1 MTGKNISQKNQ
12 TNLYGTLN
20 MNDRD
25 SALDNIMR
33 FMDDEDD
40 LDATYPFGSFYRRA
54 NRSRFE
60 KLDSLQAALEHEISE
75 YSLDRSKDI
84 IQLEDEKDI
93 YRVMIF
99 SKGMNAYIVVFGSD
113 GKMTAWDKNTPNE
126 LMAQIFN
133 VTVALDLS

>member
-1 MTGKNISQKNQ
+1 
-12 TNLYGTLN
+12 

-33 FMDDEDD
+33 FMDDEESDD
-40 LDATYPFGSFYRRA
+40 ITNPLDHFTEEQIDKRID
-54 NRSRFE
+54 
-60 KLDSLQAALEHEISE
+60 KLDSLQAALEHEISD
-75 YSLDRSKDI
+75 YSLEKTKDI

-113 GKMTAWDKNTPNE
+113 TKMTAWDKNTPNE

-133 VTVALDLS
+133 VTVSLVR

>member
-1 MTGKNISQKNQ
+1 
-12 TNLYGTLN
+12 

-25 SALDNIMR
+25 SAFDNIMR
-33 FMDDEDD
+33 FMDDEESDD
-40 LDATYPFGSFYRRA
+40 ITNPLDHFTEEQIDKRI
-54 NRSRFE
+54 E
-60 KLDSLQAALEHEISE
+60 KLDGLQAAFEHEITD
-75 YSLDRSKDI
+75 YSLEKTKDI

-113 GKMTAWDKNTPNE
+113 AKITALDKSTPNE

-133 VTVALDLS
+133 LTVTLAH

>member
-1 MTGKNISQKNQ
+1 
-12 TNLYGTLN
+12 

-40 LDATYPFGSFYRRA
+40 LDTTDPLDHFTEEQIDKRID
-54 NRSRFE
+54 
-60 KLDSLQAALEHEISE
+60 KLDSIQAALEHEISD
-75 YSLDRSKDI
+75 YSLEKTKDI

-99 SKGMNAYIVVFGSD
+99 SKGINDYIVEFGSD
-113 GKMTAWDKNTPNE
+113 AKMTAWDKNTPNE

-133 VTVALDLS
+133 VTVSLVR

>member
-1 MTGKNISQKNQ
+1 
-12 TNLYGTLN
+12 

-25 SALDNIMR
+25 SALENIMR
-33 FMDDEDD
+33 FMDDEESDD
-40 LDATYPFGSFYRRA
+40 ITNPLDHFTEEQIDKRID
-54 NRSRFE
+54 
-60 KLDSLQAALEHEISE
+60 KLDGLQAAFEHEITD
-75 YSLDRSKDI
+75 YSLEKTKDI

>member
-1 MTGKNISQKNQ
+1 MMLGLRESKETS
-12 TNLYGTLN
+12 L
-20 MNDRD
+20 NDRD
-25 SALDNIMR
+25 SALENIMR
-33 FMDDEDD
+33 FMDNEEGDYLTNPVDHCTEEQIDKRID
-40 LDATYPFGSFYRRA
+40 
-54 NRSRFE
+54 
-60 KLDSLQAALEHEISE
+60 KLDGLQAAFEHEITD
-75 YSLDRSKDI
+75 YSLEKTKDI

>member
-1 MTGKNISQKNQ
+1 
-12 TNLYGTLN
+12 

-33 FMDDEDD
+33 FMDDEESDD
-40 LDATYPFGSFYRRA
+40 ITNPLDHFTEEQIDKRI
-54 NRSRFE
+54 E
-60 KLDSLQAALEHEISE
+60 KLDGLQAAFEHEITD
-75 YSLDRSKDI
+75 YSLEKTKDI

-99 SKGMNAYIVVFGSD
+99 SKGMNAYIVVFASD
-113 GKMTAWDKNTPNE
+113 AKMTAWDKNTPNE

-133 VTVALDLS
+133 VTVTLAH

>member
-1 MTGKNISQKNQ
+1 
-12 TNLYGTLN
+12 

-25 SALDNIMR
+25 SAFDNIMR
-33 FMDDEDD
+33 FMDDEESDD
-40 LDATYPFGSFYRRA
+40 ILNPLDHFSEEQIDKRID
-54 NRSRFE
+54 
-60 KLDSLQAALEHEISE
+60 KLDSIQAALEHEISD
-75 YSLDRSKDI
+75 YSLEKTKDI

-113 GKMTAWDKNTPNE
+113 AKMTAWDKNTPNE

-133 VTVALDLS
+133 VTVTLAH

>member
-1 MTGKNISQKNQ
+1 
-12 TNLYGTLN
+12 

-25 SALDNIMR
+25 SALENILR

-40 LDATYPFGSFYRRA
+40 LDTTDPLDHFTEEQIDKRID
-54 NRSRFE
+54 
-60 KLDSLQAALEHEISE
+60 KLDSIQAALEHEISD
-75 YSLDRSKDI
+75 YSLEKTKDI

-113 GKMTAWDKNTPNE
+113 AKMTAWDKGTPNE
-126 LMAQIFN
+126 LLAQLFN
-133 VTVALDLS
+133 VTVSLVP

>member
-1 MTGKNISQKNQ
+1 
-12 TNLYGTLN
+12 

-25 SALDNIMR
+25 SALENIMR

-40 LDATYPFGSFYRRA
+40 LDTTDPLDHFTEEQIDQRL
-54 NRSRFE
+54 E
-60 KLDSLQAALEHEISE
+60 KLDSLQAALEHEISD
-75 YSLDRSKDI
+75 YSLDKS
-84 IQLEDEKDI
+84 KDI

-113 GKMTAWDKNTPNE
+113 AKMTALDKNTPNE

-133 VTVALDLS
+133 VTVSLVR

>member
-1 MTGKNISQKNQ
+1 
-12 TNLYGTLN
+12 

-33 FMDDEDD
+33 FMDDEESDD
-40 LDATYPFGSFYRRA
+40 ITNPLDHFTEEQIDKRI
-54 NRSRFE
+54 E
-60 KLDSLQAALEHEISE
+60 KLDGLQAAFEHEITD
-75 YSLDRSKDI
+75 YSLEKTKDI

-113 GKMTAWDKNTPNE
+113 AKMTAWDKGTPNE
-126 LMAQIFN
+126 LLAQLFN
-133 VTVALDLS
+133 VTVSLVP